1 MFCLGRFNISS
12 SGLGDEFR
20 RRRKLM
26 AMEVFKFRA
35 GRSRDLD
42 AVERS
47 ELWAAKAGQLNDPF
61 EARFTV
67 NGQSFRFSEAL
78 AGLGRAVN
86 LAKLKEA
93 EAELLK
99 AFESFVGECTGWGV
113 CSMSR
118 SLFSQQ
124 MWAHYADSHQGFCLQ
139 FNLDLLLGYQIG
151 TMEAIPVNYAA
162 QPPELGL
169 TDIRR
174 LAESRQHSAL
184 LKKVIG
190 TKSTEWGYE
199 EEMRI
204 VTNRQ
209 GLYRFNSDALEAVY
223 FGCRCSDSLR
233 SELMRRLK
241 GRGVRYFGMDTS
253 GSAYRLRAVPVEDR
267 FAGAQPLSQEPAEV
281 DAQLLA
287 EVSAL
292 PDAELLL
299 KAIGIAR
306 RAPCCRRVVYAD
318 SASDDP
324 ETAIIHIELLQGLP
338 QTHDTMRLPKARLRG
353 EQ

>member
-1 MFCLGRFNISS
+1 MLCLSRFDISS

-20 RRRKLM
+20 RKRKLM

-35 GRSRDLD
+35 GRSLDVD

-47 ELWAAKAGQLNDPF
+47 ELWAAEACQLNDPF

-78 AGLGRAVN
+78 AGLGRVLN
-86 LAKLKEA
+86 MAKLKEA

-124 MWAHYADSHQGFCLQ
+124 MWAHYANSHQGFCLQ
-139 FNLDLLLGYQIG
+139 FNLDLLLRYQVG
-151 TMEAIPVNYAA
+151 TMDAIPVNYATK
-162 QPPELGL
+162 PPELGL
-169 TDIRR
+169 TDILR
-174 LAESRQHSAL
+174 LVESRQHTAL

-190 TKSTEWGYE
+190 TKSVEWGYE
-199 EEMRI
+199 EEVRI
-204 VTNRQ
+204 VTNRH
-209 GLYRFNSDALEAVY
+209 GLYRFNFQALEAVY
-223 FGCRCSDSLR
+223 FGCRCSDNLR
-233 SELMRRLK
+233 LDLMRRMK
-241 GRGVRYFGMDTS
+241 GRGVRYFGMDSSEST
-253 GSAYRLRAVPVEDR
+253 YLLRAVPLEDPY
-267 FAGAQPLSQEPAEV
+267 AGLQPLSPETAEI
-281 DAQLLA
+281 DEQLLA

-306 RAPCCRRVVYAD
+306 PEPLCRRVVYAD
-318 SASDDP
+318 WVLDDP
-324 ETAIIHIELLQGLP
+324 EVAIIHIELPPGLP
-338 QTHDTMRLPKARLRG
+338 QTHDTIKLPKARLRG
-353 EQ
+353 ER